1 MRTLKYF
8 GMAVLTTGL
17 LAGLGM
23 FRAAYDDKPKWDIE
37 EIMEKAHKAPKGKDT
52 LLKQVVTGKANK
64 DQQKQLLE
72 YYQEL
77 AKNKPEKG
85 DQGDWKK
92 RTGAMV
98 NATKDVIANKEGAT
112 KELSKAANCKAC
124 HDLHRE

>member
-8 GMAVLTTGL
+8 GLAVLTTGL
-17 LAGLGM
+17 LAGFGL
-23 FRAAYDDKPKWDIE
+23 FRAADDKPKWDIE
-37 EIMEKAHKAPKGKDT
+37 EIMEKAHKAPKGKDS
-52 LLKQVVTGKANK
+52 LFKQVVTGKASK

-92 RTGAMV
+92 RTGSIVKAAEGV
-98 NATKDVIANKEGAT
+98 VDGKEGAT
-112 KELSKAANCKAC
+112 KELGKAVNCKAC
-124 HDLHRE
+124 HELHRE